1 MISIKKNKIIN
12 LDIPKFLCDNN
23 SVGEHLN
30 NHPLLKLL
38 NVYGFLCVLG
48 RPGMGKTS
56 LTVSFLTQKKPQIY
70 RKTHHHVIILMPANS
85 IASMS
90 KNPFKQLPDEN
101 IYNELNDLIINDIF
115 NKIYGYCAN
124 NEKTL
129 LYIDD
134 MTADL
139 KKNKFIIDTIKKL
152 IYNRRNLKLNIII
165 TAQSFSNIP
174 LDIRKNIQNLIL
186 FKPPKK
192 EMELIFDEI
201 IENKKELFLKIMKLA
216 FRNKNDFLFINVPS
230 QRIFTNWDELEFDD
244 EDSD

>member
-1 MISIKKNKIIN
+1 M
-12 LDIPKFLCDNN
+12 
-23 SVGEHLN
+23 
-30 NHPLLKLL
+30 
-38 NVYGFLCVLG
+38 
-48 RPGMGKTS
+48 
-56 LTVSFLTQKKPQIY
+56 
-70 RKTHHHVIILMPANS
+70 
-85 IASMS
+85 
-90 KNPFKQLPDEN
+90 
-101 IYNELNDLIINDIF
+101 
-115 NKIYGYCAN
+115 
-124 NEKTL
+124 
-129 LYIDD
+129 
-134 MTADL
+134 
-139 KKNKFIIDTIKKL
+139 
-152 IYNRRNLKLNIII
+152 KLNIII

>member
-1 MISIKKNKIIN
+1 
-12 LDIPKFLCDNN
+12 
-23 SVGEHLN
+23 
-30 NHPLLKLL
+30 
-38 NVYGFLCVLG
+38 
-48 RPGMGKTS
+48 MGKTS

-139 KKNKFIIDTIKKL
+139 KKKKK
-152 IYNRRNLKLNIII
+152 YH
-165 TAQSFSNIP
+165 
-174 LDIRKNIQNLIL
+174 
-186 FKPPKK
+186 
-192 EMELIFDEI
+192 
-201 IENKKELFLKIMKLA
+201 
-216 FRNKNDFLFINVPS
+216 
-230 QRIFTNWDELEFDD
+230 
-244 EDSD
+244 